1 MKKKVAA
8 IVVGVLILGAVI
20 FTQIPA
26 LRAKADTN
34 NENDRY
40 GYGMMD
46 RRDFNYKAMYDYM
59 KGLSP
64 KDVQNIMGGNIS
76 EKDARNML
84 NACSDALQNEAN
96 NQ

>member
-26 LRAKADTN
+26 LKVKADTN
-34 NENDRY
+34 NENYGY
-40 GYGMMD
+40 GYGMMG
-46 RRDFNYKAMYDYM
+46 RDFNYKAMYDYM